1 MKKFSLE
8 FKWAIFFSVMT
19 LAWIFFE
26 RMLGFH
32 GDKVHQHATFTNF
45 VAIPSIAI
53 YIFGILEKRR
63 THFHGKMNYAEGF
76 ITGLKITLFVMLL
89 SPLVNYLA
97 LVYVSPNYLTNI
109 GSYAVSNDLIS
120 QEQADVTFS
129 LTSYILQG
137 LIGAGVMGFL
147 TTTVVAI
154 FTRRLPKPD
163 HKV

>member
-8 FKWAIFFSVMT
+8 FKWAIIFSLMT
-19 LAWIFFE
+19 LVWIFLE
-26 RMLGFH
+26 RILGFH
-32 GDKVHQHATFTNF
+32 GDKVDQHATFTNF

-63 THFHGKMNYAEGF
+63 KHFGGKMNYAEGF

-97 LVYVSPNYLTNI
+97 LVFVSPNYLTNI
-109 GSYAVSNDLIS
+109 GTYAVSNNLIS

-137 LIGAGVMGFL
+137 LIGAGIMGFL

-154 FTRRLPKPD
+154 FTRRLRKPNPEA
-163 HKV
+163 

>member
-19 LAWIFFE
+19 LVWIFIE
-26 RMLGFH
+26 RLLGFH
-32 GDKVHQHATFTNF
+32 GDKVHQHASFTNF

-53 YIFGILEKRR
+53 YIFGILDKRR
-63 THFHGKMNYAEGF
+63 NYLDGKMNYAQGF

-109 GSYAVSNDLIS
+109 GTYAVNNDLIS
-120 QEQADVTFS
+120 QQQADVTFS

-137 LIGAGVMGFL
+137 LVGAGVMGFL
-147 TTTVVAI
+147 TTSVVAI
-154 FTRRLPKPD
+154 FTRRLPKKNPEE
-163 HKV
+163 

>member
-1 MKKFSLE
+1 MKNFTIE
-8 FKWAIFFSVMT
+8 FKWAIIFSIMT
-19 LAWIFFE
+19 LLWIFLE

-32 GDKVHQHATFTNF
+32 GDKVDQHASFTNF

-53 YIFGILEKRR
+53 YILGILEKRR
-63 THFHGKMNYAEGF
+63 KYYNGYMNYAEGF
-76 ITGLKITLFVMLL
+76 VAGLKITLFVMLL

-97 LVYVSPNYLTNI
+97 LEFVSPNYLTNI
-109 GSYAVSNDLIS
+109 GTYAVNNDLIS

-147 TTTVVAI
+147 TTAVVAI
-154 FTRRLPKPD
+154 FTRKTRKPD
-163 HKV
+163 LQA